1 MDKILNT
8 LITSSSPA
16 RDLRAFDLEDIAQTA
31 LAHARASFTP
41 KGVATA
47 EATAA
52 HWYNMPRA
60 NVVASAWGMC
70 SPRHPSLK

>member
-8 LITSSSPA
+8 LITTSNPA
-16 RDLRAFDLEDIAQTA
+16 RDLRAFPIEDIAQTA

-41 KGVATA
+41 KGVVMA
-47 EATAA
+47 ELTAA
-52 HWYNMPRA
+52 HWCGMPAA
-60 NVVASAWGMC
+60 NVRASAWSMC